1 MLLASCKDL
10 NCVAQE
16 TISIINLL
24 IPVLVTLALI
34 LFFVGLIRYLA
45 KSGDEKGKQR
55 DKEVILW
62 GLIALFIIFSVWGI
76 LGILKRTFLSGT
88 GGDPWQGLRESDI
101 DPWRGLR

>member
-1 MLLASCKDL
+1 MPLASCKNL
-10 NCVAQE
+10 ECVARE
-16 TISIINLL
+16 AISIINLL

-62 GLIALFIIFSVWGI
+62 GLIALFIIFSIWGI
-76 LGILKRTFLSGT
+76 LGILKRTFLSGASSYDFT
-88 GGDPWQGLRESDI
+88 NTRVGPFLND
-101 DPWRGLR
+101 